1 MNRIVLAA
9 LKNFWKLPPAW
20 FKLRKYA
27 KHTDEYSFEEKYK
40 HIRYILRHFIPSAN
54 IDFVVT
60 GEENIPKED
69 GFLLCGNHQGI
80 FDIIAIVHTFERPLA
95 AVLKKELDDIPFLH
109 EVVQCTKS
117 YPMDR
122 DDVRQSMKVIMGVT
136 KEIKE
141 GRNFLIFPEGT
152 RSRLGNQMLDFH
164 GGTFKCVTQ
173 SKCPIV
179 PFALVDSYKV
189 LDEKGSK
196 KVKVQLHYMKP
207 IYYDEY
213 KDMNTY
219 EISELVKTRIDDKIK
234 EVKSNEKKDN

>member
-9 LKNFWKLPPAW
+9 LKNFWKLSPAW

-152 RSRLGNQMLDFH
+152 RSRLRNQMLDFH

-173 SKCPIV
+173 
-179 PFALVDSYKV
+179 
-189 LDEKGSK
+189 
-196 KVKVQLHYMKP
+196 
-207 IYYDEY
+207 
-213 KDMNTY
+213 
-219 EISELVKTRIDDKIK
+219 
-234 EVKSNEKKDN
+234 

>member
-213 KDMNTY
+213 KDMTTN
-219 EISELVKTRIDDKIK
+219 EIAAMVRDRIG
-234 EVKSNEKKDN
+234 EVIQANL

>member
-9 LKNFWKLPPAW
+9 LKNFYKLPSAW

-27 KHTDEYSFEEKYK
+27 KHTDDYSFEEKYN
-40 HIRYILRHFIPSAN
+40 HIRYILRHLIPGAN
-54 IDFVVT
+54 IDFKVT
-60 GEENIPKED
+60 GIENIPAED

-80 FDIIAIVHTFERPLA
+80 FDIVAIVHTFERPLA
-95 AVLKKELDDIPFLH
+95 AVLKQELDAIPFLH
-109 EVVQCTKS
+109 EIVLCTKS

-136 KEIKE
+136 KEIQE

-152 RSRLGNQMLDFH
+152 RSKLGNKMLDFH
-164 GGTFKCVTQ
+164 GGTFKCVTK

-179 PFALVDSYKV
+179 PFALIDSYKV

-196 KVKVQLHYMKP
+196 PVSVQLHYMKP

-213 KDMNTY
+213 KDMNTN
-219 EISELVKTRIDDKIK
+219 EIAAMVRGRIE
-234 EVKSNEKKDN
+234 EVIQANLEK

>member
-69 GFLLCGNHQGI
+69 GFLLCGNHQGV

-213 KDMNTY
+213 KDMTTN
-219 EISELVKTRIDDKIK
+219 EIAAMVRDRIG
-234 EVKSNEKKDN
+234 EVIQANL

>member
-1 MNRIVLAA
+1 
-9 LKNFWKLPPAW
+9 
-20 FKLRKYA
+20 
-27 KHTDEYSFEEKYK
+27 
-40 HIRYILRHFIPSAN
+40 
-54 IDFVVT
+54 
-60 GEENIPKED
+60 
-69 GFLLCGNHQGI
+69 
-80 FDIIAIVHTFERPLA
+80 
-95 AVLKKELDDIPFLH
+95 
-109 EVVQCTKS
+109 
-117 YPMDR
+117 
-122 DDVRQSMKVIMGVT
+122 MKVIMGVT

-213 KDMNTY
+213 KDMTTN
-219 EISELVKTRIDDKIK
+219 EIAAMVRDRIG
-234 EVKSNEKKDN
+234 EVIQANL

>member
-60 GEENIPKED
+60 GEESIPKED

-213 KDMNTY
+213 KDMTTN
-219 EISELVKTRIDDKIK
+219 EIAAMVRDRIG
-234 EVKSNEKKDN
+234 EVIQANL

>member
-9 LKNFWKLPPAW
+9 LKNFYKLPPAW

-27 KHTDEYSFEEKYK
+27 KHTDDYSFEEKYN

-54 IDFVVT
+54 IDFKVT
-60 GEENIPKED
+60 GLENIPAED

-95 AVLKKELDDIPFLH
+95 AVLKQELDEIPFLH
-109 EVVQCTKS
+109 EIVLCTKS

-136 KEIKE
+136 KEIQE

-152 RSRLGNQMLDFH
+152 RSKLGNKMLDFH
-164 GGTFKCVTQ
+164 GGTFKCVTK

-179 PFALVDSYKV
+179 PFALIDSYKV

-196 KVKVQLHYMKP
+196 PVSVQLHYMKP

-213 KDMNTY
+213 KDMNTN
-219 EISELVKTRIDDKIK
+219 EIAAMVRGRIE
-234 EVKSNEKKDN
+234 EVIQANLEE